1 MRKNASGFAQ
11 EASET
16 ASYVKHGNGLIKQWG
31 VTKNSDLNTP
41 IYYPIAFTAIP
52 RLICGQHSGVYSEVS
67 VPHYTAGWVVEKN
80 RFFVLGKY
88 NSSYPNGYVDWFAI
102 GF

>member
-1 MRKNASGFAQ
+1 MKVMILR
-11 EASET
+11 
-16 ASYVKHGNGLIKQWG
+16 NGLIKQWG
-31 VTKNSDLNTP
+31 VTKNHDLNTP
-41 IYYPIAFTAIP
+41 IYYPIVFTAIP

-88 NSSYPNGYVDWFAI
+88 KSSYPNGYVDWFAI